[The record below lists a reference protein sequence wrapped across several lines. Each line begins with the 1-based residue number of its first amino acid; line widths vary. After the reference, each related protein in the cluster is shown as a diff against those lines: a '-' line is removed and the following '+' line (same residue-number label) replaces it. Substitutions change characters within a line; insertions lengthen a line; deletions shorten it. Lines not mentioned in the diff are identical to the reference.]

1 MLSFTKI
8 IQKGSCMT
16 SVQFRQKPDFLR
28 NTYPLTEK
36 GFPIIKAQSI
46 PKITKMLA
54 YTDMVSNDE
63 TAKQENILIHFFKDD
78 IKFETLYKNPRKKST
93 RRKALQLAQY
103 SAVCT
108 PDYSLYPEMPE
119 PIQRMQVFKN
129 RWCGA
134 HWQELGI
141 LVIPTI
147 SWSNER
153 SFDFC
158 FDGVPPYS
166 TVAISVLGC
175 KNSKQEFILGYR
187 RMLEV
192 LRPRQ
197 IICYGEP
204 FDEIKETNVISF
216 PYRAFRKKV
225 SA

>member
-36 GFPIIKAQSI
+36 GLPIIKAQSI

-93 RRKALQLAQY
+93 RRKVLQLAQY

-192 LRPRQ
+192 RRHRQ
-197 IICYGEP
+197 ISCYGGP
-204 FDEIKETNVISF
+204 FDEIKETNIISF